1 MKGIIFDFDGLIV
14 DTEMPGYLAWAEC
27 YAAHGHELLLADYT
41 RCVGSDWAHYNPGME
56 LERLLGRR
64 LDWTELD
71 RERSRRVY
79 ELLEE
84 VEPLPG
90 VRDLLAEARREGV
103 ICAVASSSPRH
114 WVEPWL
120 ERLELRGEFL
130 HVVTL
135 DDVTRPKPSPELF
148 ELALRRLEIGAGET
162 VVLED
167 SLNGLRAALAAGIP
181 CVVVPN
187 EVTGAL
193 EFEGASHRAESLAE
207 LRVESLRRIVAG
219 ADANF

>member
-27 YAAHGHELLLADYT
+27 YAAHGHELLLSDYT
-41 RCVGSDWAHYNPGME
+41 RCVGSDWAHYNPATE
-56 LERLLGRR
+56 LERLLERR
-64 LDWTELD
+64 LDWPELD
-71 RERSRRVY
+71 RERTRRVY

-84 VEPLPG
+84 AEPLPG
-90 VRDLLAEARREGV
+90 VRELLREARMEGV
-103 ICAVASSSPRH
+103 ICAVASSSPRN

-120 ERLELRGEFL
+120 ERLELRHEFL

-135 DDVTRPKPSPELF
+135 DDVSRPKPSPELF
-148 ELALRRLEIGAGET
+148 ELALRRLGIGHWEG

-167 SLNGLRAALAAGIP
+167 SLNGLRAALAAKVP

-187 EVTGAL
+187 HVTGAL
-193 EFEGASHRAESLAE
+193 EFEGASHRAESLLE
-207 LRVESLRRIVAG
+207 VGVERLRRIVAG
-219 ADANF
+219 SETNF

>member
-27 YAAHGHELLLADYT
+27 YAAHGQELLLSDYT
-41 RCVGSDWAHYNPGME
+41 RCVGTNWAHYNPATE
-56 LERLLGRR
+56 LERLLGRA
-64 LDWTELD
+64 LDWTELN
-71 RERSRRVY
+71 RERTRRVY
-79 ELLEE
+79 ALLEE

-90 VRDLLAEARREGV
+90 VRELLAEAREEGV
-103 ICAVASSSPRH
+103 VCAVASSSPRS
-114 WVEPWL
+114 WVVPWL
-120 ERLELRGEFL
+120 ERLGIHGEFV

-148 ELALRRLEIGAGET
+148 ELALRRLGIGAHEG

-167 SLNGLRAALAAGIP
+167 SLNGLRAALAARIA

-187 EVTGAL
+187 RVTGGL
-193 EFEGASHRAESLAE
+193 NFEGASHRVESLVE
-207 LRVESLRRIVAG
+207 LGVSSLRRIVAG
-219 ADANF
+219 G

>member
-1 MKGIIFDFDGLIV
+1 MRGIIFDFDGLIV

-27 YAAHGHELLLADYT
+27 YADYGFELLLSDYT
-41 RCVGSDWAHYNPGME
+41 RCVGSDFAHYNPASE
-56 LERLLGRR
+56 LERLTGRR
-64 LDWTELD
+64 LDWVELD
-71 RERSRRVY
+71 RERTRRVY

-90 VRDLLAEARREGV
+90 VRELLVEARAEGV
-103 ICAVASSSPRH
+103 VCAVASSSPRS

-120 ERLELRGEFL
+120 QRLDLREHFL

-135 DDVTRPKPSPELF
+135 DDVSRPKPSPELF
-148 ELALRRLEIGAGET
+148 ELALRRLELGPHEG

-167 SLNGLRAALAAGIP
+167 SLNGLRAALAAGVA

-187 EVTGAL
+187 RVTGGL
-193 EFEGASHRAESLAE
+193 SFEGASHRLESLAE
-207 LRVESLRRIVAG
+207 VNVTGLRKIVAG
-219 ADANF
+219 PVQIF